1 MFPTIHRFMEGLLS
15 PRTSLRTLSEAR
27 FAQDGT
33 GALLLERTTLF
44 AEAQCTLGDRRLRL
58 FCPLSPLAHR
68 LAETTAQRL
77 KYHPAE
83 FLLPWRMLRGEFTY
97 TDATGTQ
104 RTCDLVA
111 QELPAEGEPLATAVG
126 HADRDRLLSA
136 LDTLQR
142 QLAQAGLTHNNL
154 KAANLWMTPDYRLLP
169 LRYAYMRFDGGDDA
183 PQFDALRAF
192 VAEKASVA
200 QMMCDTSAEYS
211 APCTAFRNHLWV
223 GHMFEQ
229 MICVEDAEGY
239 GYVDTQN
246 RYLIAPQ
253 YRWANDFHEGR
264 AEVQTADGRMGLIDK
279 TGRYVL
285 EPHYE
290 IVEYDDPD
298 GTSAG
303 PPRRTL
309 GRLRLRG
316 PSTHRVRRRRTL
328 TTKITTHNNHGKSQM
343 SDYRQRPGRIYGGH
357 LHLARQPEPRTLRRD
372 RTGRP
377 ADHHHRNR

>member
-1 MFPTIHRFMEGLLS
+1 M
-15 PRTSLRTLSEAR
+15 
-27 FAQDGT
+27 
-33 GALLLERTTLF
+33 
-44 AEAQCTLGDRRLRL
+44 
-58 FCPLSPLAHR
+58 
-68 LAETTAQRL
+68 TTAQRL

-83 FLLPWRMLRGEFTY
+83 FLLPWRMLREEFTY

-290 IVEYDDPD
+290 IVEYDD
-298 GTSAG
+298 
-303 PPRRTL
+303 
-309 GRLRLRG
+309 
-316 PSTHRVRRRRTL
+316 
-328 TTKITTHNNHGKSQM
+328 
-343 SDYRQRPGRIYGGH
+343 
-357 LHLARQPEPRTLRRD
+357 
-372 RTGRP
+372 RTGRLLARLDGRWAAFDYEGRQLTEFGAVEP
-377 ADHHHRNR
+377 

>member
-1 MFPTIHRFMEGLLS
+1 M
-15 PRTSLRTLSEAR
+15 
-27 FAQDGT
+27 
-33 GALLLERTTLF
+33 
-44 AEAQCTLGDRRLRL
+44 
-58 FCPLSPLAHR
+58 
-68 LAETTAQRL
+68 
-77 KYHPAE
+77 
-83 FLLPWRMLRGEFTY
+83 
-97 TDATGTQ
+97 
-104 RTCDLVA
+104 
-111 QELPAEGEPLATAVG
+111 
-126 HADRDRLLSA
+126 
-136 LDTLQR
+136 
-142 QLAQAGLTHNNL
+142 AQAGLTHNNL

-169 LRYAYMRFDGGDDA
+169 LRYAYMRVDGGDDA

-290 IVEYDDPD
+290 IVEYDD
-298 GTSAG
+298 
-303 PPRRTL
+303 
-309 GRLRLRG
+309 
-316 PSTHRVRRRRTL
+316 
-328 TTKITTHNNHGKSQM
+328 
-343 SDYRQRPGRIYGGH
+343 
-357 LHLARQPEPRTLRRD
+357 
-372 RTGRP
+372 RTGRLLARFDGRWAAFDYEGRQLTEFGAVEP
-377 ADHHHRNR
+377 

>member
-1 MFPTIHRFMEGLLS
+1 M
-15 PRTSLRTLSEAR
+15 
-27 FAQDGT
+27 
-33 GALLLERTTLF
+33 
-44 AEAQCTLGDRRLRL
+44 
-58 FCPLSPLAHR
+58 
-68 LAETTAQRL
+68 
-77 KYHPAE
+77 
-83 FLLPWRMLRGEFTY
+83 
-97 TDATGTQ
+97 
-104 RTCDLVA
+104 
-111 QELPAEGEPLATAVG
+111 
-126 HADRDRLLSA
+126 
-136 LDTLQR
+136 
-142 QLAQAGLTHNNL
+142 AQAGLTHNNL

-169 LRYAYMRFDGGDDA
+169 LRYAYMCFDGGDDA

-290 IVEYDDPD
+290 IVEYDD
-298 GTSAG
+298 
-303 PPRRTL
+303 
-309 GRLRLRG
+309 
-316 PSTHRVRRRRTL
+316 
-328 TTKITTHNNHGKSQM
+328 
-343 SDYRQRPGRIYGGH
+343 
-357 LHLARQPEPRTLRRD
+357 
-372 RTGRP
+372 RTGRLLARFDGRWAAFDYEGRQLTEFGAVEP
-377 ADHHHRNR
+377 